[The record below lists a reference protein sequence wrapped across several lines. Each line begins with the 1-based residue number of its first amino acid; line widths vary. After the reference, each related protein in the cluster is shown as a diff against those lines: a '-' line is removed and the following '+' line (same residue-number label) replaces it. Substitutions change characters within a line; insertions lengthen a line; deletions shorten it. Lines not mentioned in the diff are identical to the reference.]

1 VWDADSHTIAKTEML
16 KAYLNAWFRILG
28 MKRRGQTILY
38 VDGFAGPG
46 FPAATGHQA
55 KESGD
60 VREHYDRYYT
70 ADCGR
75 FDDFNRL
82 GGKVTRDPR
91 LTTLLDISS
100 LKHAKRVPRASEVDV
115 TVVTCPCL
123 ASIDLRAAVLASSI
137 ALLRR
142 LAEHVRVKFDPPR
155 CACCL

>member
-1 VWDADSHTIAKTEML
+1 MFGS
-16 KAYLNAWFRILG
+16 
-28 MKRRGQTILY
+28 
-38 VDGFAGPG
+38 
-46 FPAATGHQA
+46 
-55 KESGD
+55 
-60 VREHYDRYYT
+60 HYDRYYT
-70 ADCGR
+70 ADCRR
-75 FDDFNRL
+75 FDDFNSL

-100 LKHAKRVPRASEVDV
+100 LKHAKRVPSASEVDV
-115 TVVTCPCL
+115 TVVTCPYS